1 MEIGER
7 LVWCWDANFHV
18 RPELTDEEKL
28 DILNNGQKVNI
39 TKKERYAINTKS
51 TTSRYGVHRRTTSSK
66 TTT

>member
-18 RPELTDEEKL
+18 RPELTDEEKI
-28 DILNNGQKVNI
+28 DILNNGQKVSI
-39 TKKERYAINTKS
+39 TKKERYAIIEKKRI
-51 TTSRYGVHRRTTSSK
+51 SRTRLHNRTPSSK